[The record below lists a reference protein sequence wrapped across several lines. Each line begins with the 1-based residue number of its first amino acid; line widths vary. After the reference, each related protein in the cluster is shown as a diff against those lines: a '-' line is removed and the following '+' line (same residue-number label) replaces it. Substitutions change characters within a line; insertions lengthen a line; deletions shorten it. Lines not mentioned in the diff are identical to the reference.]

1 MKRVMVLFSMVSIMV
16 IFSFGSSFAEQKEVK
31 VGVLYSITGAFSP
44 AGGRPGFNGTMI
56 AVDMINDRGGIN
68 GKVKLV
74 PVVAD
79 TQSNP
84 DVAIREVERLISV
97 EKVPA
102 ITGVFVSSISQPVA
116 PICEKNK
123 TIFWITISIA
133 DTILEDRHQ
142 QYIFRVQPRAT
153 DWGRTTARFA
163 RDNYKRFGYE
173 SPKQIRVAILH
184 EDSSYGV
191 ACNKGATEIC
201 EQENMNVVFREAY
214 SHSINDMSSIIL
226 KIKKARPDVILHTA
240 YFPDLVLFMRQA
252 RELGLRWK
260 LDIGHGAGHANF
272 SELEKSLG
280 SDMVNYLCNVDPK
293 PAQKFPEHTSNPD
306 MDVLR
311 KEFLD
316 RYEKKHGTRDP
327 ETHATQGF
335 AHAWVLFNNVMPVAL
350 EKYGEITADTI
361 RKVAKDLKIPDGKT
375 PAGYGV
381 EFAPPEHN
389 MAGQNLVSYPV
400 VTQWINGITEVSW
413 PDAQRTAEPDLP
425 NPPGSVY
432 GKKKK

>member
-1 MKRVMVLFSMVSIMV
+1 MKRLTVLLAIMLV
-16 IFSFGSSFAEQKEVK
+16 IAISCPVSSFAQQKEVK
-31 VGVLYSITGAFSP
+31 VGVLYSLTGAFSP
-44 AGGRPGFNGTMI
+44 AGGKPGFNGTMI
-56 AVDMINDRGGIN
+56 AVDMINARGGVA

-97 EKVPA
+97 EKVPV
-102 ITGVFVSSISQPVA
+102 ITGVFASSISQPVA

-123 TIFWITISIA
+123 RVFWITISIA

-142 QYIFRVQPRAT
+142 KYVFRVQPRAT

-163 RDNYKRFGYE
+163 RDNYKNFGYT
-173 SPKQIRVAILH
+173 SPKQMRVAILH

-191 ACNKGATEIC
+191 ACNRGATEILN
-201 EQENMNVVFREAY
+201 QEKMNVVFREAY
-214 SHSINDMSSIIL
+214 SHTIKDMSSIIL
-226 KIKKARPDVILHTA
+226 KLKKAQPDVILHTA

-252 RELGLRWK
+252 REMGLKWK

-272 SELEKSLG
+272 AELEKSLG
-280 SDMVNYLCNVDPK
+280 TGMVNYLCNVDPK
-293 PAQKFPEHTSNPD
+293 PAQKFPARTANPD
-306 MDVLR
+306 MDSLR

-316 RYEKKHGTRDP
+316 RYQTKHGTRDP

-350 EKYGEITADTI
+350 QKYGKIDAESRPLRNSSIFSSLDHQFVAE
-361 RKVAKDLKIPDGKT
+361 KVA
-375 PAGYGV
+375 
-381 EFAPPEHN
+381 
-389 MAGQNLVSYPV
+389 MQS
-400 VTQWINGITEVSW
+400 
-413 PDAQRTAEPDLP
+413 
-425 NPPGSVY
+425 
-432 GKKKK
+432 

>member
-1 MKRVMVLFSMVSIMV
+1 MKKISVFLAVMLVTLFLIPTH
-16 IFSFGSSFAEQKEVK
+16 SFAQQKEVK
-31 VGVLYSITGAFSP
+31 VGVLYSLTGPFSP
-44 AGGRPGFNGTMI
+44 AGGKPGYNGTMI
-56 AVDMINDRGGIN
+56 AVDMINARGGIG

-102 ITGVFVSSISQPVA
+102 ITGVFVSSISQPIA

-133 DTILEDRHQ
+133 DTILENRHQ
-142 QYIFRVQPRAT
+142 QYVFRVQPRAT

-163 RDNYKRFGYE
+163 RDSYKKFGYT

-184 EDSSYGV
+184 EDSAYGV
-191 ACNKGATEIC
+191 MCNKGATEILN
-201 EQENMNVVFREAY
+201 QEKMNVVFREAY
-214 SHSINDMSSIIL
+214 SHNIKDMSPIIL
-226 KIKKARPDVILHTA
+226 KLKRAKPDVILHTA

-252 RELGLRWK
+252 KEMGLKWK
-260 LDIGHGAGHANF
+260 LDVGHGAGHANF
-272 SELEKSLG
+272 PELAKSLG
-280 SDMVNYLCNVDPK
+280 ANMVNYLCNVDPK
-293 PAQKFPEHTSNPD
+293 PAQKFAEHTANPD
-306 MDVLR
+306 MDALR

-316 RYEKKHGTRDP
+316 RYLKKHGTRDP

-335 AHAWVLFNNVMPVAL
+335 AHAWVLFNNVMPKAL
-350 EKYGEITADTI
+350 QKYGKIDADTI
-361 RKVAKDLKIPDGKT
+361 RMVAKDLNIPDGQT

-381 EFAPPEHN
+381 KFAPPKDK

-400 VTQWINGITEVSW
+400 VTQWINKKTEVCW
-413 PDAQRTAEPDLP
+413 PDSQKTADATLP
-425 NPPGSVY
+425 NPPGSVF
-432 GKKKK
+432 GMDK